1 MNPEHP
7 AEHTTDSASVDDAPA
22 ETAFARG
29 RSYLLSQI
37 KTLPLKPGVYRM
49 FNEAGESLYVGKAKQ
64 LARRVT
70 SYTQLNRLS
79 NRLIQMVSETVS
91 LEITVTS
98 TEVEALLLE
107 SNLIKKLKPRYNI
120 LLKDDKSFP
129 HILLT
134 SAHSYAQ
141 LAKHRGARTKKG
153 AYFGP
158 FASASA
164 VNRTITTLSRAFMLR
179 TCSDSY
185 FSARSRPCLQY
196 QIKRCTAP
204 CVGYV
209 SEADYRHQVDNAA
222 LFLSGQSDEVQRE
235 YAEMMQQASD
245 ELDFETAALWR
256 NRIRALTAIQANQD
270 INMQGLSDADI
281 IALATVAGQTCVQVF
296 FIRAGTNYGNTSFFP
311 RHEASASAE
320 EIISAFLGQFYA
332 ERHAPKLL
340 LLSHLPEQAVLIA
353 DALAISAGHKIE
365 LSTPRR
371 GARKQLMD
379 MAERNALEALSRK
392 LAESASQNRLMDA
405 LAEAFGLDE
414 TPSRIEIY
422 DNSHIQGA
430 HAVGGMVVADRQ
442 GFVKS
447 AYRKFNMKDEGPHAV
462 SQGDDFAMMRQMLYR
477 RFERALKEDPER
489 QLESWPD
496 LLLIDGGK
504 GQLSA
509 AMEVMSQLGVDDI
522 QLVAIS
528 KGPDRNAGREQFHM
542 QDKDSFTL
550 PPDSAAMHF
559 LQRLRDEAHRFAIGS
574 HRARRTKQAFTNPLD
589 TIPGIGAKRKK
600 ALLAHFGSAK
610 AVSTA
615 GIRDLQAVEGIS
627 ATTAQQIYHWFHE
640 KQR

>member
-1 MNPEHP
+1 MMERDNSTDMTAQSASH
-7 AEHTTDSASVDDAPA
+7 AEHD
-22 ETAFARG
+22 FARG
-29 RSYLLSQI
+29 RSYLKAQI
-37 KTLPLKPGVYRM
+37 KTLPVKPGVYRM
-49 FNEAGESLYVGKAKQ
+49 FNAAGESLYVGKAKQ
-64 LARRVT
+64 LAKRVA
-70 SYTQLNRLS
+70 SYTQPNRLS
-79 NRLIQMVSETVS
+79 NRLIQMVSETVC
-91 LEITVTS
+91 LEITVTN

-107 SNLIKKLKPRYNI
+107 SNLIKKHKPRYNI

-134 SAHSYAQ
+134 ASHPFPQ
-141 LAKHRGARTKKG
+141 LTKHRGNRSKKG
-153 AYFGP
+153 SYFGP

-164 VNRTITTLSRAFMLR
+164 VNRTITTLTRAFMLR

-209 SEADYRHQVDNAA
+209 SEQDYQHQLDNAQ
-222 LFLSGQSDEVQRE
+222 LFLSGQSDQVQRE
-235 YAEMMQQASD
+235 YAELMQQASD
-245 ELDFETAALWR
+245 QLDFETAALWR

-270 INMQGLSDADI
+270 INLNGVSDADI
-281 IALATVAGQTCVQVF
+281 IALSTIAGQSCVQVF

-311 RHEASASAE
+311 KHEPSASELDIMA
-320 EIISAFLGQFYA
+320 AFLGQFYA
-332 ERHAPKLL
+332 ERHAPRLL
-340 LLSHLPEQAVLIA
+340 LVSHLPDQAMLIA
-353 DALAISAGHKIE
+353 DALAIAANHKIE
-365 LSTPRR
+365 LSTPQRGSRR
-371 GARKQLMD
+371 QIME
-379 MAERNALEALSRK
+379 MAIRNATEALNRK
-392 LAESASQNRLMDA
+392 LAESASQNKLLDA
-405 LAEAFGLDE
+405 LAEAFGLDDA
-414 TPSRIEIY
+414 PNRIEIY

-447 AYRKFNMKDEGPHAV
+447 AYRKFNMKDEGPHPV
-462 SQGDDFAMMRQMLYR
+462 TQGDDFSMMRQMLYR

-504 GQLSA
+504 GQLGA
-509 AMEVMSQLGVDDI
+509 ALEVMAQLGVDDI
-522 QLVAIS
+522 DVVAIS

-542 QDKDSFTL
+542 KHKYSFTL

-574 HRARRTKQAFTNPLD
+574 HRARRTKQAFINPLD
-589 TIPGIGAKRKK
+589 TVPGIGAKRKK

-610 AVSTA
+610 AVSSA

-627 ATTAQQIYHWFHE
+627 ITTAQHIYHWFHE
-640 KQR
+640 KGG

>member
-70 SYTQLNRLS
+70 SYTQPNRLS

-134 SAHSYAQ
+134 SAHPYAQ
-141 LAKHRGARTKKG
+141 LAKHRGARTEKG

-245 ELDFETAALWR
+245 ELDF
-256 NRIRALTAIQANQD
+256 
-270 INMQGLSDADI
+270 
-281 IALATVAGQTCVQVF
+281 
-296 FIRAGTNYGNTSFFP
+296 
-311 RHEASASAE
+311 
-320 EIISAFLGQFYA
+320 
-332 ERHAPKLL
+332 
-340 LLSHLPEQAVLIA
+340 
-353 DALAISAGHKIE
+353 
-365 LSTPRR
+365 
-371 GARKQLMD
+371 
-379 MAERNALEALSRK
+379 
-392 LAESASQNRLMDA
+392 
-405 LAEAFGLDE
+405 
-414 TPSRIEIY
+414 
-422 DNSHIQGA
+422 
-430 HAVGGMVVADRQ
+430 
-442 GFVKS
+442 
-447 AYRKFNMKDEGPHAV
+447 
-462 SQGDDFAMMRQMLYR
+462 
-477 RFERALKEDPER
+477 
-489 QLESWPD
+489 
-496 LLLIDGGK
+496 
-504 GQLSA
+504 
-509 AMEVMSQLGVDDI
+509 
-522 QLVAIS
+522 
-528 KGPDRNAGREQFHM
+528 
-542 QDKDSFTL
+542 
-550 PPDSAAMHF
+550 
-559 LQRLRDEAHRFAIGS
+559 
-574 HRARRTKQAFTNPLD
+574 
-589 TIPGIGAKRKK
+589 
-600 ALLAHFGSAK
+600 
-610 AVSTA
+610 
-615 GIRDLQAVEGIS
+615 
-627 ATTAQQIYHWFHE
+627 
-640 KQR
+640 

>member
-70 SYTQLNRLS
+70 SYTQPNRLS

-134 SAHSYAQ
+134 SAHPYAQ

-209 SEADYRHQVDNAA
+209 SETDYRHQVDNAA

-353 DALAISAGHKIE
+353 DALSISAGHKIE

-430 HAVGGMVVADRQ
+430 HAVGGMVVADGQ

-574 HRARRTKQAFTNPLD
+574 HRARR
-589 TIPGIGAKRKK
+589 
-600 ALLAHFGSAK
+600 
-610 AVSTA
+610 
-615 GIRDLQAVEGIS
+615 
-627 ATTAQQIYHWFHE
+627 
-640 KQR
+640 

>member
-1 MNPEHP
+1 M
-7 AEHTTDSASVDDAPA
+7 
-22 ETAFARG
+22 
-29 RSYLLSQI
+29 
-37 KTLPLKPGVYRM
+37 
-49 FNEAGESLYVGKAKQ
+49 
-64 LARRVT
+64 
-70 SYTQLNRLS
+70 
-79 NRLIQMVSETVS
+79 
-91 LEITVTS
+91 
-98 TEVEALLLE
+98 
-107 SNLIKKLKPRYNI
+107 
-120 LLKDDKSFP
+120 
-129 HILLT
+129 
-134 SAHSYAQ
+134 
-141 LAKHRGARTKKG
+141 
-153 AYFGP
+153 
-158 FASASA
+158 
-164 VNRTITTLSRAFMLR
+164 
-179 TCSDSY
+179 
-185 FSARSRPCLQY
+185 QY

-281 IALATVAGQTCVQVF
+281 IALATVAGQSCVQVF

-353 DALAISAGHKIE
+353 DALSISAGHKIE

-509 AMEVMSQLGVDDI
+509 AIEVMSQLGVDDI